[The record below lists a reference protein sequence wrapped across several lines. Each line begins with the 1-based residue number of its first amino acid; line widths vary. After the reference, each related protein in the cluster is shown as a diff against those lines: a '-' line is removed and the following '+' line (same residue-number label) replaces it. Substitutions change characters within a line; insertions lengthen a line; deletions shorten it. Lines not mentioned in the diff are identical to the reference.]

1 MSEGYAV
8 TVPRVTEA
16 ALTPN
21 PVAVGADL
29 LISVAIVEETVY
41 LEPTVYYSG
50 EFYSGEV

>member
-8 TVPRVTEA
+8 AVPKITEA

-21 PVAVGADL
+21 PVTAGADL
-29 LISVAIVEETVY
+29 LISVAIAEETVY
-41 LEPTVYYSG
+41 LEPTVYFSG